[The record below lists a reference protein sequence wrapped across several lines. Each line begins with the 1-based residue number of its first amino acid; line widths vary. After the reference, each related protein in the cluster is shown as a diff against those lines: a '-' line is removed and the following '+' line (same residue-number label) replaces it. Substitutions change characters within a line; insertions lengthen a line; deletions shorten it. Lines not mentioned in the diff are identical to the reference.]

1 MAELA
6 LDGASTRESL
16 VQRLFGAF
24 AMQVRDIEKRIAEHG
39 GAEIVEDTKVLS
51 GLARTLET
59 LIALDKKVS
68 GEGTGLADA
77 AQLRAEIA
85 ERLARMKPPRRRKAS
100 PKVSADKA
108 AADAAGQ

>member
-24 AMQVRDIEKRIAEHG
+24 AMQVQDIEKRIAEHG

-77 AQLRAEIA
+77 AELRAEIA
-85 ERLARMKPPRRRKAS
+85 ERLARLKPQRRRKAGGQ
-100 PKVSADKA
+100 KA
-108 AADAAGQ
+108 VDTAGQ